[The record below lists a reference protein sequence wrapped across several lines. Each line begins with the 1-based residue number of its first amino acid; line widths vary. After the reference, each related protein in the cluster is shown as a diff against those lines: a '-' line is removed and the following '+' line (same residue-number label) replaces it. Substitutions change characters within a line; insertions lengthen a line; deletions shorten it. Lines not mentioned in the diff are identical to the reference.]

1 MEIKEFLADES
12 NFTKNRIRAIKYI
25 VVHYTGN
32 NGDTAKGNCNFS
44 SAPNRNK
51 SAHYFVDENSV
62 YRSVRD
68 LSVAWHCGAT
78 KYVHP
83 LCRNSNSI
91 GVEMCSRIDKNGK
104 YYIKKETVENT
115 IWLVKT
121 LMKKYDVPV
130 ENVLRHY
137 DVSGKICP
145 EPFVRVESDWN
156 DFKKR
161 LGESEMEKRYNKI
174 SELPAWAKPTI
185 QKLVDGGK
193 IADRN
198 KLDLSEDMV
207 RVLVIM
213 NR

>member
-1 MEIKEFLADES
+1 MKKFAYVTEKGIMHVVKERKTAEQYSANGKVVETEIKEFLADES

-104 YYIKKETVENT
+104 YYIKKETVKNT

-130 ENVLRHY
+130 EK
-137 DVSGKICP
+137 SQ
-145 EPFVRVESDWN
+145 
-156 DFKKR
+156 
-161 LGESEMEKRYNKI
+161 
-174 SELPAWAKPTI
+174 
-185 QKLVDGGK
+185 QK
-193 IADRN
+193 
-198 KLDLSEDMV
+198 
-207 RVLVIM
+207 
-213 NR
+213 